1 VRFQFLC
8 FFFFVCVLRADS
20 LVWVAVRGA
29 YIRFVMSFFV
39 ASDVNVKKAVL
50 EIKGFVFNLIRGF
63 KDDPPEVSLCL

>member
-1 VRFQFLC
+1 
-8 FFFFVCVLRADS
+8 
-20 LVWVAVRGA
+20 
-29 YIRFVMSFFV
+29 MSFFV